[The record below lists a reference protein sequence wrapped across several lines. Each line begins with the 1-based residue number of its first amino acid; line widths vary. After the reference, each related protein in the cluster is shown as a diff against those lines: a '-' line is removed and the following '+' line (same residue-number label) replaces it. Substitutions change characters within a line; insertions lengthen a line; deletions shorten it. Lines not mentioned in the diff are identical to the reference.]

1 MSSDVHIAPVSV
13 DTWLLTWPLDQ
24 GALPDAHL
32 VAVIGKLANN
42 LRTHFGAAMV
52 NTVPAYC
59 SLMVQIDLRSIDWVH
74 VEAAIRTWL
83 AEFESTSQ
91 FAGRHHRISVCYD
104 PDLGLDMHEFSALKQ
119 LTPDDVTAIHSQAI
133 YTVFAVGFL
142 PGFAYLGHV
151 DERLSAPRRATFRA
165 TVPAGSVA
173 IADRQTAI
181 YPSASPG
188 GWQIIGRAPQL
199 PTPGDFSAGDTVE
212 FVPIDRAHFDRLAGV
227 SMV

>member
-1 MSSDVHIAPVSV
+1 MIPKVHIAPVSV
-13 DTWLLTWPLDQ
+13 DTWLLTWPLAQ

-32 VAVIGKLANN
+32 VAVIGKLANS

-59 SLMVQIDLRSIDWVH
+59 SLMVQIDLRSVDWEK
-74 VEAAIRTWL
+74 VETAVRSWL

-91 FAGRHHRISVCYD
+91 LAGRRHRISVCYD
-104 PDLGLDMHEFSALKQ
+104 PELGLDMLEFSALKQ
-119 LTPDDVTAIHSQAI
+119 LTSDDVAAIHSQI
-133 YTVFAVGFL
+133 SYTVFAVGFL

-151 DERLSAPRRATFRA
+151 DERLAAPRRASFRA

-188 GWQIIGRAPQL
+188 GWQIIGRAPKL
-199 PTPGDFSAGDTVE
+199 PAPGDFSAGDTVE
-212 FVPIDRAHFDRLAGV
+212 FVPIDRAEFDRLAGV
-227 SMV
+227 PSV

>member
-1 MSSDVHIAPVSV
+1 MRSVPNIAPVSV
-13 DTWLLTWPLDQ
+13 DTWLLNWSLDE
-24 GALPDAHL
+24 GALPDAQL
-32 VAVIGKLANN
+32 VALIGELASR
-42 LRTHFGAAMV
+42 LRNQFGAAIV

-59 SLMVQIDLRSIDWVH
+59 SLMVQIDILSIDWGR
-74 VEAAIRTWL
+74 VETAIRSWL
-83 AEFESTSQ
+83 SEIDLESDLVS
-91 FAGRHHRISVCYD
+91 RHHQIPVCYD
-104 PDLGLDMHEFSALKQ
+104 PELGLDMHEFSALKK
-119 LTPDDVTAIHSQAI
+119 LSPDEVASIHSQLT

-151 DERLSAPRRATFRA
+151 DERLSAPRRASFRA

-199 PTPGDFSAGDTVE
+199 PAPDDFNAGDTLE
-212 FVPIDRAHFDRLAGV
+212 FVPIDRTEFDRLAGV
-227 SMV
+227 VSE